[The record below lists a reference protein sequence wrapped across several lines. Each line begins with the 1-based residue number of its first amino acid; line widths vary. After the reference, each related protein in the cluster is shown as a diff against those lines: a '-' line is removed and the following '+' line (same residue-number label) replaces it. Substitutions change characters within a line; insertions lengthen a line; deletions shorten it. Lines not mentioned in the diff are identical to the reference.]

1 MLIAKPCP
9 SLPIVSSRVLTCSS
23 PLNVVGNHKFPFPKV
38 AETIHSFVSDMLG
51 CPGSMGHW
59 IHRVVSYYS
68 WLISCG
74 VIHLHLTNLT
84 CPTLD
89 LDLHALTRSKTVV
102 VGGWITNPQKFIDNK
117 STGKTHQFRTVPDQG
132 TSAKRAL
139 AMADGL
145 FFERAPGTADASI
158 FWQGLIIV
166 KGNPHALETVLFLG
180 VASLKGSG
188 NVKMSRGVLKEKWET
203 AC

>member
-9 SLPIVSSRVLTCSS
+9 SLPIVSSRLLTCSS

-89 LDLHALTRSKTVV
+89 LDLHALTRSKTVF
-102 VGGWITNPQKFIDNK
+102 VGGRITNPQKFIDNK
-117 STGKTHQFRTVPDQG
+117 STGKTHQEERFQTKVHLRNGHLQWLMDCFLNGHLEQLMLRSFGKDWMIIKAIPMPW
-132 TSAKRAL
+132 KL
-139 AMADGL
+139 H
-145 FFERAPGTADASI
+145 FF
-158 FWQGLIIV
+158 L
-166 KGNPHALETVLFLG
+166 VLHP
-180 VASLKGSG
+180 
-188 NVKMSRGVLKEKWET
+188 
-203 AC
+203 